1 MANVAEHPHELGTSG
16 FADGERYQRARP
28 DYPRD
33 AVSFLVDSLGIDD
46 DAHVLDLG
54 AGTGIFTGQLIPYCA
69 RITAVEPTAG
79 MREVLRQRL
88 PTVKVLDG
96 RDVDIPL
103 EDASVDCVVVAQAFH
118 WFDAPLALEEIHRV
132 LVDGGRLGV
141 LWNERDESV
150 PWVAA
155 LGEAMRWPTH
165 QPYEV
170 GQDFTPVLASGPF
183 VNIERRQFNHLQ
195 RTRPRGPAPTRPHD
209 ELHRGPRRRRAAIG
223 PGRRPRGGGPVAR
236 GDRAAV
242 RHRRVPGDRAVA
254 IALTSRAFSATLNPS
269 ASIAIVSRMD
279 RVASVSRCDALC
291 GVELSRPK
299 TA

>member
-28 DYPRD
+28 DYPSD

-195 RTRPRGPAPTRPHD
+195 QLDHEGLLQRVLTTSYIAVLDDD
-209 ELHRGPRRRRAAIG
+209 EQRSVLAD
-223 PGRRPRGGGPVAR
+223 V
-236 GDRAAV
+236 
-242 RHRRVPGDRAVA
+242 RAVVDPLPEVIELPYVTDVYRA
-254 IALTSRAFSATLNPS
+254 TALLR
-269 ASIAIVSRMD
+269 
-279 RVASVSRCDALC
+279 
-291 GVELSRPK
+291 
-299 TA
+299 